1 MYLSRLLALFLVG
14 FLIYRSIK
22 ARVRKRQIRQ
32 KEAQLGCL
40 PPPVFKLTNGLGLP
54 IKKESIQATNED
66 RNPQYIMEAMDSIS
80 PDCHTVRVPIF
91 DYEIF
96 VTRDPENMRAIF
108 STQAKDFDISYFR
121 QLSWLPMIGKGIFTT
136 RGWDW
141 KHSRSRL
148 RPQFARD
155 IVSDVDREQRHVMAL
170 MKRLPSD
177 AMSKWTEKVDL
188 QPLFFNFTLD
198 TASEFLYGLS
208 VHSQQGTKEGIEM
221 AAHFHNAKMAVHRRI
236 ELDKFYWL
244 INTSKFRK
252 ACNSLHKW
260 VDGIVAAR
268 LAQLKQQQEKSGYGD
283 DEPKQQRFVLLDELA
298 KYTQDLNELRGET
311 LNVLVA
317 GRDTTGSLLGWVFYF
332 LVRHPEVY
340 AKLREIV
347 IDTFGSHPTRT
358 KIDFNILRNCAYLQH
373 VMKEALRIATVIPM
387 NERVAL
393 RDTTLPVGGGEDR
406 MGKVFIP
413 AGTQILIPTYAMQH
427 RRDLWGPDVEEFKP
441 ERWES
446 KKQPGWE
453 FIPFG
458 AGDRKCLGQQFAFT
472 ETGYV
477 IVRFCQRFDRMENM
491 EEGDGRIR
499 LHHAIENRSGTG
511 VQARLHEA
519 DYE

>member
-1 MYLSRLLALFLVG
+1 
-14 FLIYRSIK
+14 
-22 ARVRKRQIRQ
+22 
-32 KEAQLGCL
+32 
-40 PPPVFKLTNGLGLP
+40 
-54 IKKESIQATNED
+54 
-66 RNPQYIMEAMDSIS
+66 
-80 PDCHTVRVPIF
+80 
-91 DYEIF
+91 
-96 VTRDPENMRAIF
+96 
-108 STQAKDFDISYFR
+108 
-121 QLSWLPMIGKGIFTT
+121 
-136 RGWDW
+136 
-141 KHSRSRL
+141 
-148 RPQFARD
+148 
-155 IVSDVDREQRHVMAL
+155 
-170 MKRLPSD
+170 MKRLRSD
-177 AMSKWTEKVDL
+177 ALTKWTDKVDL

-198 TASEFLYGLS
+198 TASEFLYGQS
-208 VHSQQGTKEGIEM
+208 VHSQQGNQEGIEM
-221 AAHFHNAKMAVHRRI
+221 ATHFHNAKMAVHRRI

-268 LAQLKQQQEKSGYGD
+268 LAQLKQQEKVGFD

-298 KYTQDLNELRGET
+298 KDTQDLDELRGET

-332 LVRHPEVY
+332 LVRHPDVY

-347 IDTFGSHPTRT
+347 LDAFGTHPTRT

-406 MGKVFIP
+406 KGKVFIP

-441 ERWES
+441 ERWEG

-458 AGDRKCLGQQFAFT
+458 AGDRKCLGRMSSHLHHTFGSYWYTNLWSEQFAFT

-519 DYE
+519 DFE